1 MKNKIYMI
9 LALGIIFGI
18 LTSIGYVN
26 PYSRIISLS
35 ELVLQLSGS
44 RGEFALGLSMSELV
58 SLIMRMIPYYIFEIY
73 FGISLYRQFCTA
85 SIYVFSRY
93 PKRLHW
99 YFKEISVLAICI
111 YIFQI
116 VLLSTVILI
125 TVLRYQLIIDNT
137 GTGLL
142 LYHLI
147 LYSTWLLATTL
158 SVNLL
163 AIWIGSGASFLTI
176 VGIQIIFITLIG
188 CIGTL
193 QKYLNNEILLK
204 FILRLNPIARL
215 ILSWH
220 NSSIINIQVP
230 NTIYAGLNL
239 KYSMAYIVSLFVI
252 ILLLGANLVKRH
264 DLLITDAEMGVL

>member
-1 MKNKIYMI
+1 M
-9 LALGIIFGI
+9 
-18 LTSIGYVN
+18 
-26 PYSRIISLS
+26 
-35 ELVLQLSGS
+35 
-44 RGEFALGLSMSELV
+44 
-58 SLIMRMIPYYIFEIY
+58 
-73 FGISLYRQFCTA
+73 
-85 SIYVFSRY
+85 
-93 PKRLHW
+93 
-99 YFKEISVLAICI
+99 
-111 YIFQI
+111 
-116 VLLSTVILI
+116 
-125 TVLRYQLIIDNT
+125 
-137 GTGLL
+137 
-142 LYHLI
+142 
-147 LYSTWLLATTL
+147 TL

-204 FILRLNPIARL
+204 FILRLNPITRL